1 MLLAYHLVLM
11 CTRSHLGQE
20 RHHQLNHTVT
30 QCTIQHTKYNHTNM
44 RLDHTPVS
52 TEFELFSTQLTSFS
66 TI

>member
-1 MLLAYHLVLM
+1 MLLAYYLVLM

-44 RLDHTPVS
+44 RLD
-52 TEFELFSTQLTSFS
+52 QRDRY
-66 TI
+66 TIHIHQK